1 MSTNLY
7 LENYDP
13 AVKWARQVE
22 TKLGGSFGGSLTVT
36 GTITN
41 LSQVLDETGN
51 ATLTQ
56 AQSGSTVLLDV
67 ASGATITLPA
77 PKVGTT
83 FNFVVTTTVSSNAYK
98 IITDAGT
105 TFIAGSLLGSS
116 NNLASK
122 SFIADGTTIVSV
134 NMAAAS
140 SNATGGIIGSVFQML
155 CVTATLW
162 AVDGSNISS
171 ATPTTPFGTS

>member
-1 MSTNLY
+1 MATNLY
-7 LENYDP
+7 VENYQP
-13 AVKWARQVE
+13 EIKWARKVE
-22 TKLGGSFGGSLTVT
+22 SKLGGSFGGSLTVT
-36 GTITN
+36 GNVTS
-41 LSQVLDETGN
+41 LSQVIDETAN

-56 AQSGSTVLLDV
+56 AQSGSVVLLDV

-77 PKVGTT
+77 PAVGIVYT
-83 FNFVVTTTVSSNAYK
+83 FAVVTTVTSNAYK
-98 IITDAGT
+98 IITNAGT
-105 TFIAGSLLGSS
+105 VLLAGSLLAAS

-122 SFIADGTTIVSV
+122 SFLGDGSSHVSI

-140 SNATGGIIGSVFQML
+140 SNATGGIIGSVFQLL
-155 CVTATLW
+155 CLTTTLW